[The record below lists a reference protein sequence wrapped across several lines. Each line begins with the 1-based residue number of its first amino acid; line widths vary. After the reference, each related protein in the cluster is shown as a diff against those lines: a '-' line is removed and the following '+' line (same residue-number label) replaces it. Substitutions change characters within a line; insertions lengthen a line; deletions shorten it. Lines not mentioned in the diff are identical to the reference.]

1 MGGKVDAS
9 VNQTKGPRTFK
20 LSGQNYHQIGS
31 LLPPEGSTPK
41 FAQLYIYDTK
51 NEVQNRI
58 HALGRDERINQLHAE
73 IVQDL
78 KQMLDEQNVLTKSFR
93 IVRDKFQEDTQSNF
107 RLRLI
112 GKRNYDGRRYNL
124 PTISEVVALVV
135 GDFDVSRCDRDIIVE
150 TQSGHLQRINELNA
164 AYLGLQYPLLF
175 PFGEDGYREDI
186 PLNGTDES
194 TGGRNF
200 VSMREYFAYKIQ
212 ERNGE
217 VATIV
222 NSRRLFQQFLVD
234 GFTMVESSRLKYIRS
249 HQKQLRAHMYKG
261 LEDAVL
267 HGEINPSSQGK
278 RVILS
283 SSFTGGARYM
293 IQNYQD
299 AMAICKW
306 AGYPNLFI
314 TFTCNPKWPEII
326 RFVKSKGLQ
335 AEDRPDILC
344 RVFKIKLDRLIKD
357 LKEKQIFGPVKSEF
371 QKRGLPHAHILL
383 FLHNKYPNVGDID
396 QIISAE
402 IPDES
407 VDPCY
412 YKAVKNFMMHGPC
425 GSARKSSPCMRN
437 GRCTKH
443 FPKKFV
449 QNTTTDEDG
458 YPVYKRRDN
467 GRTINKEGIDLD
479 NRYVVPHNIYLLLKY
494 GTHINVEWCNQSRSI
509 KYLFKYV
516 NKGHDRVTAAFSQ
529 SVHEEESSAIDEI
542 KMYYDCR
549 YISPCEAAWRIFK
562 FPINH
567 REPSVERLSFH
578 LPNEQTVIF
587 SDDDPIDDVAN
598 RPSVKES
605 KFLSWFEAN
614 NTYEEA
620 RELTYAEFPLKFVWN
635 KKLKKWEKR
644 RNSAFSIGRI
654 FFVPPGSGEKYY
666 LRMLLNV
673 IRGPKS
679 YEDLRKINNHEHLTF
694 RDACYALGLL
704 DDDKQ
709 YVDAIKEA
717 SHWGMAS
724 YLRQLFAMLLLSNS
738 MSRPEYVWEATWILL
753 SDDIL
758 HEQRRILDNTE
769 AELTNDEVKN
779 RCLQKVQNLL
789 KGCGKTLYDFPTMPS
804 PVFNEEEVDNT
815 NTLICEEL
823 HYNRCSLSKEHEELL
838 VKLTMEQK
846 LVYDRIIK
854 AVHEDKGGFF
864 FLYGHGG
871 TGKTFIWKTL
881 SSAIRC
887 RGDIVLTVASSG
899 IASLLLPGGRT
910 AHSRFAIPL
919 NTTEDSTC
927 NIKQGTP
934 LSKLIVKT
942 KLIIWDEAPMMH
954 RYCFEALDRTLRDI
968 LRFKDASNLDRPFG
982 RETVVLGGDFRQILP
997 VIPKAI
1003 GDGIIGNS
1011 VGGIDK
1017 VHIPDDLII
1026 NNSGDPTSA
1035 IVESTYPVF
1044 LTHCSDITYLQ
1055 QRGILAPTLDMVE
1068 SINEYMVSLNH
1079 TEPKTYLSSD
1089 IICMSDDAFT
1099 GLEHVHT
1106 PEFLNTIKCSGIPN
1120 HVITLKVGVP
1130 VMLLRNIDPY
1140 SGLCNGTRLIIT
1152 RLGNRVIEAKLLSG
1166 NMAGQ
1171 KVFIPRMS
1179 LTPSDARIPF
1189 KFQRRQFPIVV
1200 SFAMTINK
1208 SQGQSLSH
1216 VGLYLKKPV
1225 FTHGQLYVALS
1236 RVTNRK
1242 GLKILVYDEDG
1253 QISNEAINVVYK
1265 EVFRNL
1271 LGE

>member
-1 MGGKVDAS
+1 S
-9 VNQTKGPRTFK
+9 
-20 LSGQNYHQIGS
+20 
-31 LLPPEGSTPK
+31 
-41 FAQLYIYDTK
+41 
-51 NEVQNRI
+51 
-58 HALGRDERINQLHAE
+58 RDERINQLHAE

-200 VSMREYFAYKIQ
+200 VSM
-212 ERNGE
+212 
-217 VATIV
+217 
-222 NSRRLFQQFLVD
+222 
-234 GFTMVESSRLKYIRS
+234 
-249 HQKQLRAHMYKG
+249 
-261 LEDAVL
+261 
-267 HGEINPSSQGK
+267 
-278 RVILS
+278 
-283 SSFTGGARYM
+283 
-293 IQNYQD
+293 
-299 AMAICKW
+299 
-306 AGYPNLFI
+306 
-314 TFTCNPKWPEII
+314 
-326 RFVKSKGLQ
+326 
-335 AEDRPDILC
+335 
-344 RVFKIKLDRLIKD
+344 LIYT
-357 LKEKQIFGPVKSEF
+357 VEF

-479 NRYVVPHNIYLLLKY
+479 
-494 GTHINVEWCNQSRSI
+494 
-509 KYLFKYV
+509 
-516 NKGHDRVTAAFSQ
+516 
-529 SVHEEESSAIDEI
+529 
-542 KMYYDCR
+542 
-549 YISPCEAAWRIFK
+549 
-562 FPINH
+562 
-567 REPSVERLSFH
+567 
-578 LPNEQTVIF
+578 
-587 SDDDPIDDVAN
+587 N

-758 HEQRRILDNTE
+758 HEQRRILD
-769 AELTNDEVKN
+769 
-779 RCLQKVQNLL
+779 
-789 KGCGKTLYDFPTMPS
+789 
-804 PVFNEEEVDNT
+804 
-815 NTLICEEL
+815 
-823 HYNRCSLSKEHEELL
+823 
-838 VKLTMEQK
+838 
-846 LVYDRIIK
+846 
-854 AVHEDKGGFF
+854 
-864 FLYGHGG
+864 
-871 TGKTFIWKTL
+871 
-881 SSAIRC
+881 
-887 RGDIVLTVASSG
+887 
-899 IASLLLPGGRT
+899 
-910 AHSRFAIPL
+910 
-919 NTTEDSTC
+919 
-927 NIKQGTP
+927 
-934 LSKLIVKT
+934 
-942 KLIIWDEAPMMH
+942 
-954 RYCFEALDRTLRDI
+954 
-968 LRFKDASNLDRPFG
+968 
-982 RETVVLGGDFRQILP
+982 
-997 VIPKAI
+997 
-1003 GDGIIGNS
+1003 
-1011 VGGIDK
+1011 
-1017 VHIPDDLII
+1017 
-1026 NNSGDPTSA
+1026 
-1035 IVESTYPVF
+1035 
-1044 LTHCSDITYLQ
+1044 
-1055 QRGILAPTLDMVE
+1055 
-1068 SINEYMVSLNH
+1068 
-1079 TEPKTYLSSD
+1079 
-1089 IICMSDDAFT
+1089 
-1099 GLEHVHT
+1099 
-1106 PEFLNTIKCSGIPN
+1106 
-1120 HVITLKVGVP
+1120 
-1130 VMLLRNIDPY
+1130 
-1140 SGLCNGTRLIIT
+1140 
-1152 RLGNRVIEAKLLSG
+1152 
-1166 NMAGQ
+1166 
-1171 KVFIPRMS
+1171 
-1179 LTPSDARIPF
+1179 
-1189 KFQRRQFPIVV
+1189 
-1200 SFAMTINK
+1200 
-1208 SQGQSLSH
+1208 
-1216 VGLYLKKPV
+1216 
-1225 FTHGQLYVALS
+1225 
-1236 RVTNRK
+1236 
-1242 GLKILVYDEDG
+1242 
-1253 QISNEAINVVYK
+1253 
-1265 EVFRNL
+1265 
-1271 LGE
+1271 